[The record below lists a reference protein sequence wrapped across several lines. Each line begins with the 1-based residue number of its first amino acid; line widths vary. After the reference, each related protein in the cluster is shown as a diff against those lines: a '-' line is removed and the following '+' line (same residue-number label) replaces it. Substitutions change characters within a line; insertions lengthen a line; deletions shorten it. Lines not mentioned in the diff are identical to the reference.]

1 MKKNLYAIAVAV
13 MMLLPFCA
21 NQKSEPVTIT
31 RGEIVA
37 HIQMEALKTACERRL
52 SVLEADTQA
61 DTQAA
66 PRKRA
71 TAPNLSAVRASDPV
85 HK

>member
-52 SVLEADTQA
+52 QALEADAT
-61 DTQAA
+61 
-66 PRKRA
+66 PKKRA

>member
-1 MKKNLYAIAVAV
+1 MKKNLYTIAVAA

-52 SVLEADTQA
+52 QVLEADTQA
-61 DTQAA
+61 T
-66 PRKRA
+66 PKKRA
-71 TAPNLSAVRASDPV
+71 TAPNLGAVRASDPV
-85 HK
+85 RE

>member
-52 SVLEADTQA
+52 SVLEADTP
-61 DTQAA
+61 QAA

-71 TAPNLSAVRASDPV
+71 TAPNLGAVRASDPV
-85 HK
+85 RE

>member
-1 MKKNLYAIAVAV
+1 MKKNLYTIAVAV

-61 DTQAA
+61 A
-66 PRKRA
+66 PRKRS
-71 TAPNLSAVRASDPV
+71 TAPNLGAVRASDPV
-85 HK
+85 RE